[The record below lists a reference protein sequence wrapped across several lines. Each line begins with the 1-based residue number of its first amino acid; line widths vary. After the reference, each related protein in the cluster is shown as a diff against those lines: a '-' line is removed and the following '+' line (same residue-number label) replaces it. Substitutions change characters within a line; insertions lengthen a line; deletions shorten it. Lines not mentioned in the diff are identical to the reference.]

1 VRLCAIVDPDTLMI
15 DDGVPAASFPHLFSP
30 LEVGGVR
37 LRNRIFSAG
46 HDTTLPTDGT
56 VNDAL
61 IAYHRA
67 RAVGGVG
74 LIIVQVAGVHETA
87 RYTSHLLMATDDVC
101 IDGYARLADACHA
114 EGAAVFG
121 QLFHPGR
128 EIMESA
134 DGSAPVAYSASAVPT
149 ERFHVMPRALPVD
162 MIEEIIAGYGASAGR
177 LLAAGLDGV
186 EIVASHG
193 YLPAQFL
200 SPRTNLRRDDY
211 GGDPTRRLRF
221 LREVIDA
228 VRSTVGTGVV
238 GIRISGS
245 EMSSEGL
252 QEDEVLAACAAL
264 NDGGGLDYINVTAG
278 TSATHAGSVHIVP
291 PMAIAAAYTAPL
303 SQAIRRAVSV
313 PVLVGGRI
321 NQPQDAER
329 VLAAGFADACGMTR
343 ALICDP
349 DLPNKAAAGRLDD
362 IRACVACNQA
372 CIGHFHQGYPISCV
386 QHPESGRELLYA
398 ERRLAS
404 RARRV
409 LVAGAGPAG
418 LKAAAVAA
426 ERGHSVTICDSAS
439 RPGGQV
445 LMAERLP
452 GRGEFGGIADNLLR
466 EARAAGVEVRMHTAV
481 DRELV
486 RRERPDVVVIAT
498 GARPRW
504 PQLELTGTMP
514 VLDAWQLL
522 DGEPL
527 PEGRIVVAD
536 WRCDWVGLGIA
547 ELVARAGH
555 ATTLCV
561 DGYMPGQRIQQ
572 YVRDTWLAS
581 LARLGVDIV
590 PSVRIYGA
598 DDDSVFFESA
608 IGADPVV
615 IEEVAALVLAQGH
628 VSVDGLSEEL
638 RDEDVELHLIGD
650 CLAPRTVEEAVLEGL
665 QLASRL

>member
-1 VRLCAIVDPDTLMI
+1 MT
-15 DDGVPAASFPHLFSP
+15 DDGVRSASFPHLFSP
-30 LEVGGVR
+30 LVIGGVR

-61 IAYHRA
+61 IAYHRS
-67 RAVGGVG
+67 RAAGGVG

-87 RYTSHLLMATDDVC
+87 RYTSHLLMATSDAC
-101 IDGYARLADACHA
+101 IEGYARLADACHA
-114 EGAAVFG
+114 EGAVVFG

-149 ERFHVMPRALPVD
+149 ERFHVTPRALGVD
-162 MIEEIIAGYGASAGR
+162 MIEEIIAGYGAAASR
-177 LLAAGLDGV
+177 LRAAGLDGV

-200 SPRTNLRRDDY
+200 SPRTNLREDEY
-211 GGDPTRRLRF
+211 GGDPIRRLRF
-221 LREVIDA
+221 LHEVVDA
-228 VRSTVGTGVV
+228 VRATAGVV

-264 NDGGGLDYINVTAG
+264 DAGGGLDYVNVTAG

-291 PMAIAAAYTAPL
+291 PMAIAIGYTTPL
-303 SQAIRRAVSV
+303 SQAIRQAVSV

-321 NQPQDAER
+321 NQPQDAEK
-329 VLAAGFADACGMTR
+329 VLASGFADACGMTR

-349 DLPNKAAAGRLDD
+349 DLPNKAAAGQLDD

-386 QHPESGRELLYA
+386 QHPETGRELLYA
-398 ERRLAS
+398 ERRPAS
-404 RARRV
+404 RVRRV

-426 ERGHSVTICDSAS
+426 ERGHHVTICDPAP

-445 LMAERLP
+445 LMAARLP
-452 GRGEFGGIADNLLR
+452 GRAEFGGIADNLLR
-466 EARAAGVEVRMHTAV
+466 EATAAGVDVRMHTRV

-498 GARPRW
+498 GAGPRRP
-504 PQLELTGTMP
+504 PLELSGTMP
-514 VLDAWQLL
+514 LLDAWQVL

-527 PEGRIVVAD
+527 PEGRVVVAD

-581 LARLGVDIV
+581 LARLRVEVI
-590 PSVRIYGA
+590 PSVRIFGA
-598 DDDSVFFESA
+598 DDDTVYFESA

-615 IEEVAALVLAQGH
+615 IEDVAALVLAQGH

-665 QLASRL
+665 ELATRL

>member
-1 VRLCAIVDPDTLMI
+1 MT
-15 DDGVPAASFPHLFSP
+15 DDGVRSAPFPHLFSP
-30 LEVGGVR
+30 LVIGGVR

-46 HDTTLPTDGT
+46 HDTTLPTAGT

-61 IAYHRA
+61 IAYHRS
-67 RAVGGVG
+67 RAAGGVG
-74 LIIVQVAGVHETA
+74 LIVVQVAGVHETA
-87 RYTSHLLMATDDVC
+87 RYTSHLLMATDDAC
-101 IDGYARLADACHA
+101 IEGYARLADGCHA
-114 EGAAVFG
+114 EGAVVFG

-162 MIEEIIAGYGASAGR
+162 MIEDIIAGYGAAAGR
-177 LLAAGLDGV
+177 LLASGLDGV

-200 SPRTNLRRDDY
+200 SPRTNLREDEY
-211 GGDPTRRLRF
+211 GGDPIRRLRF

-228 VRSTVGTGVV
+228 VRSTVGTAGVV

-264 NDGGGLDYINVTAG
+264 DAGGGLDYVNVTAG

-291 PMAIAAAYTAPL
+291 PMAIAATYTAPL
-303 SQAIRRAVSV
+303 SHAIRQAVSV

-321 NQPQDAER
+321 NLPQEAER
-329 VLAAGFADACGMTR
+329 VLASGFADACGMTR

-349 DLPNKAAAGRLDD
+349 DLPKKAAAGRLDE

-386 QHPESGRELLYA
+386 QHPETGRELHYA
-398 ERRLAS
+398 ERRPVA
-404 RARRV
+404 RVRRV

-426 ERGHSVTICDSAS
+426 ERGHRVTICDSAP

-452 GRGEFGGIADNLLR
+452 GRAEFGGIADNLLR
-466 EARAAGVEVRMHTAV
+466 EVRAAGVDVRMDTRV

-486 RRERPDVVVIAT
+486 RRELPDVVVIAT
-498 GARPRW
+498 GARPRR
-504 PQLELTGTMP
+504 PPLELSGTMP
-514 VLDAWQLL
+514 VLDAWQVL
-522 DGEPL
+522 DGDPL

-555 ATTLCV
+555 PTILCV

-572 YVRDTWLAS
+572 YVRDMWLAS
-581 LARLGVDIV
+581 LARLRVEV
-590 PSVRIYGA
+590 VASVRIFGA
-598 DDDSVFFESA
+598 DDDSVYFESA
-608 IGADPVV
+608 IGADPIV
-615 IEEVAALVLAQGH
+615 IEDVAALVLAQGS

-665 QLASRL
+665 ELATRL

>member
-1 VRLCAIVDPDTLMI
+1 VV
-15 DDGVPAASFPHLFSP
+15 
-30 LEVGGVR
+30 
-37 LRNRIFSAG
+37 
-46 HDTTLPTDGT
+46 
-56 VNDAL
+56 
-61 IAYHRA
+61 
-67 RAVGGVG
+67 
-74 LIIVQVAGVHETA
+74 
-87 RYTSHLLMATDDVC
+87 
-101 IDGYARLADACHA
+101 
-114 EGAAVFG
+114 
-121 QLFHPGR
+121 
-128 EIMESA
+128 
-134 DGSAPVAYSASAVPT
+134 
-149 ERFHVMPRALPVD
+149 
-162 MIEEIIAGYGASAGR
+162 
-177 LLAAGLDGV
+177 
-186 EIVASHG
+186 
-193 YLPAQFL
+193 
-200 SPRTNLRRDDY
+200 
-211 GGDPTRRLRF
+211 
-221 LREVIDA
+221 DA
-228 VRSTVGTGVV
+228 VRSTVATGVV
-238 GIRISGS
+238 GIRISGN
-245 EMSSEGL
+245 EMSSDGL
-252 QEDEVLAACAAL
+252 QEDEVLAACTALDAA
-264 NDGGGLDYINVTAG
+264 GGLDYINVTAG

-303 SQAIRRAVSV
+303 SQAIRQAVSV

-329 VLAAGFADACGMTR
+329 VLASGFADACGMTR

-349 DLPNKAAAGRLDD
+349 HLPNKAAAGRLDD

-386 QHPESGRELLYA
+386 QHPESGRELLYG
-398 ERRLAS
+398 ERRPAS

-426 ERGHSVTICDSAS
+426 ERGHHVTICDSAS

-452 GRGEFGGIADNLLR
+452 GRGEFGGIAGNLLR
-466 EARAAGVEVRMHTAV
+466 EAQAAGVEVRMHTAV

-498 GARPRW
+498 GARPRR
-504 PQLELTGTMP
+504 PPLELTGTMP
-514 VLDAWQLL
+514 VLDAWQVL

-547 ELVARAGH
+547 ELVARDGH

-581 LARLGVDIV
+581 LARLHVDIV

-598 DDDSVFFESA
+598 DDDSVYFESA

-615 IEEVAALVLAQGH
+615 IEDVAGLVLAQGH

-665 QLASRL
+665 QLATRL